1 MNGNQDIDNLFKDAF
16 SNHAVPP
23 PPRMWEKIEQDLPL
37 TTTDKVFK
45 KAFTN
50 YEVEPKPEVWT
61 RIRREL
67 PLSLVLRNHLNWL
80 SRVAAVLVIGM
91 FVYFFTQSSGILEP
105 AENIAETN
113 EFEENVTLQQVE
125 QQLADNQAEQEFL
138 FEEQEVTEEQYHE
151 PEAQDIVVDET
162 PVDNKPEPIADNSFI
177 NQPGNTIKGV
187 KISQPTRKS
196 KYDDAVAKINIDA
209 IAESEA
215 SDNSRLSSEELFRL
229 EQNNARF
236 ASLKEEDKT
245 RKDSTELNKKKPI
258 KSLESKGVKFED
270 LYEVTEPIASMPD
283 FDEAEEETG
292 AAVEIPAHLMYHS
305 LNGQPDAS
313 MTTGKKVK
321 RVKRRKE

>member
-1 MNGNQDIDNLFKDAF
+1 MDGNQNIDNLFKDAF

-23 PPRMWEKIEQDLPL
+23 PPRMWEKIEQELPL

-45 KAFTN
+45 QAFN
-50 YEVEPKPEVWT
+50 HYEVEPKPEVWT
-61 RIRREL
+61 RIKREL

-91 FVYFFTQSSGILEP
+91 FIYFFTQSSGVLEP
-105 AENIAETN
+105 TQEVAEVN
-113 EFEENVTLQQVE
+113 EFEQDVTLQQVE
-125 QQLADNQAEQEFL
+125 EQLADNQSEQAFL

-151 PEAQDIVVDET
+151 NESQDIVVDET
-162 PVDNKPEPIADNSFI
+162 PEEDIPEQIADNSFI
-177 NQPGNTIKGV
+177 NQSGNTIKGV

-215 SDNSRLSSEELFRL
+215 NDNSRLSSEELFQL
-229 EQNNARF
+229 EQNKARF
-236 ASLKEEDKT
+236 ASLKEADKI
-245 RKDSTELNKKKPI
+245 RKDSTKLDKKQPI

-283 FDEAEEETG
+283 FDEEEEETS

-321 RVKRRKE
+321 KVKRRKE